1 MMKNNTH
8 LCPFGI
14 QIYPLYMDKN
24 NTSIRQSYHIKMTVL
39 SYRKD
44 KNMWRERIIEAK
56 KAQGISTKT
65 MSERTGGHLPERTI
79 TRILNGETEFPRV
92 DTILEMGQCVGLS
105 AQEIFAETNS
115 VVGDHDIAV
124 MQVQLEAQLADKE
137 LCDKE
142 VKALE
147 DEIVALKATIGALTA
162 ENDILKLKLD
172 HKDEIIRLHN
182 RYTAYIDGLVK
193 NN

>member
-1 MMKNNTH
+1 
-8 LCPFGI
+8 
-14 QIYPLYMDKN
+14 
-24 NTSIRQSYHIKMTVL
+24 
-39 SYRKD
+39 
-44 KNMWRERIIEAK
+44 MWRERIIEAK

-182 RYTAYIDGLVK
+182 RYTAYIDNLMK
-193 NN
+193 KEE